1 MNARLTMSGSLLV
14 GVASLAGLAAL
25 INLEQPSK
33 WLIGLGLLL
42 VVLAML
48 GFTAPVWRLIM
59 KKVSPKSSS
68 SEVTVMGLRLGLWSG
83 IFVASVILLRI
94 LNFMDRVLIL
104 AVLALLIMIE
114 MFLQQNAAKKRA
126 ARRGRR

>member
-1 MNARLTMSGSLLV
+1 
-14 GVASLAGLAAL
+14 
-25 INLEQPSK
+25 
-33 WLIGLGLLL
+33 
-42 VVLAML
+42 
-48 GFTAPVWRLIM
+48 M

>member
-42 VVLAML
+42 VVLAIL
-48 GFTAPVWRLIM
+48 GFTAPC
-59 KKVSPKSSS
+59 
-68 SEVTVMGLRLGLWSG
+68 GG
-83 IFVASVILLRI
+83 
-94 LNFMDRVLIL
+94 
-104 AVLALLIMIE
+104 
-114 MFLQQNAAKKRA
+114 
-126 ARRGRR
+126 